1 MWILSVPGGEAFVL
15 DLGTHLRMEYE
26 QGQRAILQWK
36 NLANAVP

>member
-1 MWILSVPGGEAFVL
+1 MWAPSALQGEACVL
-15 DLGTHLRMEYE
+15 DLGTHLRAECG